1 MVFSAIISAQNVSS
15 KNIRPYPPEDGT
27 IAVTPISV
35 LKYQV
40 DVSGSA
46 DSSSNGSYF
55 LEGPQGFK
63 SSSAID
69 NLFDETTFPY
79 ADIYHISNKN
89 IVEFLIELPNSI
101 VATGFRIWGYDNT
114 QIYNPT
120 KLSLFGSSTNILAN
134 ATGANLTPLV
144 VEHNMINYPTPL
156 FFESTFSNTRGFK
169 YYKVIAT
176 SASSWGVI
184 IEEFKLYGTPALAP
198 LLEADFYMNY
208 TGGTGTPPPP
218 PVQSLILTSG
228 TWSVFTYEYSATYS
242 ANATYNPNGNRHVYH
257 VSSIPQ
263 IYGDIYFFGYNYESG
278 EYEDIGSSHPNS
290 ITRNGDQ
297 ILLNGGNLGIFTDP
311 YFTYPRRTFVTND
324 GFTLRNGIEDAY
336 VIDEVNSVSVMVAQ
350 TTSSS
355 LLEITSDNNNDI
367 QSQEVVWRNVKPI
380 SSNEY
385 HEHDEGI
392 ANTITSFMSQGRWV
406 NIAIQANS
414 DGTIDLMYSDNG
426 VLSFSVI
433 ASSTVTID
441 DQKWNSFIM
450 TRDTTG
456 LIYKVYINTVLA
468 ITHTFMVNPFRT
480 YPLIKVLY
488 GQDIAN
494 SAMDFNTHQIK
505 IWRKTLSQSQV
516 TALSTIKIP
525 TRVQYAY
532 PQHMGHIDKAH
543 SIDFN
548 NDGTKVYIAHDSNHN
563 VEQYDLAKAYEID
576 TVTNPTTPT
585 TTYVT
590 GYVTCRSMKFN
601 HNGTAFYIFG
611 EDAWSPQAF
620 GGGRIS
626 QIPLSTPYDIT
637 TAGAEVKLNTDSET
651 DNNISD
657 GHYKRAFNGTEYVY
671 VNNSASGLYFTYE
684 VEKPFNTKKLLATS
698 PDMRALWDAYS
709 TAQGLGIN
717 SVGKGTLVLN
727 SNGTKAIVG
736 GQGIVYSSFSLK
748 HYLFVIELKTPYLLD
763 ANINIIE
770 HKIITNLGQMTFDG
784 SWLKDDLS
792 SLILTTR
799 YHDGPSQVQ
808 YDLKPR

>member
-1 MVFSAIISAQNVSS
+1 MNIE
-15 KNIRPYPPEDGT
+15 NIRPYPPEDGT
-27 IAVTPISV
+27 IAVTQISV
-35 LKYQV
+35 LKSQV

-46 DSSSNGSYF
+46 ESSANGSYF
-55 LEGPQGFK
+55 LEGPQAFK
-63 SSSAID
+63 TSSAID
-69 NLFDETTFPY
+69 NLFDETTIS
-79 ADIYHISNKN
+79 ADIYHIANKN
-89 IVEFLIELPNSI
+89 TVEFLIELPNSI
-101 VATGFRIWGYDNT
+101 VARGFKIWGYDNT

-144 VEHNMINYPTPL
+144 VEHNMSNYPTPS

-176 SASSWGVI
+176 SGARGLI
-184 IEEFKLYGTPALAP
+184 IEEFKLYGTPAIAP

-208 TGGTGTPPPP
+208 TRGTGNPPPP
-218 PVQSLILTSG
+218 PAQTLILTSG
-228 TWSVFTYEYSATYS
+228 TWSVFTYEYSAVYS
-242 ANATYNPNGNRHVYH
+242 VNPAYNPNGNRYVYYL
-257 VSSIPQ
+257 SG
-263 IYGDIYFFGYNYESG
+263 YGDMHFFGYNYESG
-278 EYEDIGSSHPNS
+278 EYEDIGGSHPNS
-290 ITRNGDQ
+290 ITRDGDQ
-297 ILLNGGNLGIFTDP
+297 ILLNNGSLGIFTDP
-311 YFTYPRRTFVTND
+311 YFTYPSRNFVTND
-324 GFTLRNGIEDAY
+324 RFTLRNGIENTS
-336 VIDEVNSVSVMVAQ
+336 VIEEVNSASVIVAQ
-350 TTSSS
+350 TTRFGQ
-355 LLEITSDNNNDI
+355 LEITSDNINDI

-392 ANTITSFMSQGRWV
+392 TNTITSFMSQGRWV

-426 VLSFSVI
+426 VLSYSVI

-468 ITHTFMVNPFRT
+468 ITHTFYANPFST
-480 YPLIKVLY
+480 YPLRTVLY
-488 GQDIAN
+488 GGDIAN
-494 SAMDFNTHQIK
+494 TPMDFNTHQIK

-516 TALSTIKIP
+516 TVLSTIKIP

-532 PQHMGHIDKAH
+532 LQYVCHIDKAN

-548 NDGTKVYIAHDSNHN
+548 NDGTKVYVAHDSNDN
-563 VEQYDLAKAYEID
+563 VEQYDLATAYRID
-576 TVTNPTTPT
+576 TVTNQTTPT

-590 GYVTCRSMKFN
+590 GYLTCRSMKFN

-611 EDAWSPQAF
+611 QVGSGSTA
-620 GGGRIS
+620 GRIG

-637 TAGAEVKLNTDSET
+637 TAGAEVTLITDSET

-657 GHYKRAFNGTEYVY
+657 GQYKRAFNGTEYVY
-671 VNNSASGLYFTYE
+671 VNNSAGALYFTYE
-684 VEKPFNTKKLLATS
+684 VQTPFNTKKLLATS
-698 PDMRALWDAYS
+698 PSISALWNAYS

-717 SVGKGTLVLN
+717 YVGKGALFLN

-736 GQGIVYSSFSLK
+736 GQGLIYSTFSQK
-748 HYLFVIELKTPYLLD
+748 HFLFVIELKTPYLLD

-770 HKIITNLGQMTFDG
+770 HKIIANPASLNLERMTFDG

-792 SLILTTR
+792 SLIITSGNNH
-799 YHDGPSQVQ
+799 YYGPSQVQ